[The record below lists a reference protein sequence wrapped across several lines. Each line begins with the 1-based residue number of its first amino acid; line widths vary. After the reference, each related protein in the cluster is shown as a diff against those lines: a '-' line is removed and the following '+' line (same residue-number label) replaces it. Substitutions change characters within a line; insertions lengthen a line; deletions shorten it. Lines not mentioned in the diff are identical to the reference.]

1 MLKKSQNQSK
11 YVKEVSKNSVA
22 PLTTIAVT
30 GLFQDFW
37 KSLDRES
44 KNKIK
49 LYETK
54 VEKDMKTFF
63 L

>member
-37 KSLDRES
+37 KSLDRER
-44 KNKIK
+44 KIK
-49 LYETK
+49 
-54 VEKDMKTFF
+54 
-63 L
+63 